1 MVMGVVGSGHVL
13 SRLAPVSGVG
23 PEELAT
29 PLKCQSW
36 RSKKSDAAAESHWIE
51 LYWDWFAFWGCWA
64 AWRCW
69 LTWQAGMV
77 GGLHGFRPGI
87 DWEYTWQGQGHG
99 RARRGKAA
107 QGSWKNL
114 YTLTWDLAR
123 AWGKGRGR
131 KRWKVSKPISSSRV
145 HSFEC
150 EHFTPNRLVW
160 LFLHKTDELLHLV

>member
-1 MVMGVVGSGHVL
+1 
-13 SRLAPVSGVG
+13 
-23 PEELAT
+23 
-29 PLKCQSW
+29 
-36 RSKKSDAAAESHWIE
+36 
-51 LYWDWFAFWGCWA
+51 
-64 AWRCW
+64 
-69 LTWQAGMV
+69 MV

-150 EHFTPNRLVW
+150 EHFTPNRLVGYFCIRQTSCCIW
-160 LFLHKTDELLHLV
+160 SKYLPGTVSFYILMVELAKRFWHSVWPTHWGRRPNTLFIVASRLLQIAVIFVFFCFLNFLLVGLWR